1 MFKGYND
8 PEIQTPKF
16 VIMKKTKLD
25 AIVEIKSF
33 LKLNFLKLKIP
44 ISMINIKLEYCHKKP
59 E

>member
-44 ISMINIKLEYCHKKP
+44 ISMINIILEYCHKKP